1 MRTSVASAVLLA
13 LGLADAVAVVP
24 KPLKVDYSGFR
35 GLRVTLNEHTQE
47 VEDKL
52 TELVAHILNPGAEV
66 LDVVVD
72 PANID
77 AVTNM
82 AASAEV
88 IIDDVGAL
96 LAEEEHAAPLATRA
110 VPAESWFTAYH
121 SYNDH
126 LQFLRDLQ
134 GGFTSNSAIVTAGT
148 SAQGKTLTGI
158 QIWGSGGR
166 GSKPAIVIHGTV
178 HAREWISTM
187 TTEYIAWQLLTKYS
201 SDAAV
206 KALVDKFDFYITPI
220 VNPDGFAY
228 TQTND
233 RLWRKNRQTVSGN
246 SCVGRDINRNWPSSS
261 WAMTGGASTSP
272 CSETYKGQAA
282 GDSPENKG
290 LVAQAQSLRSGNGIR
305 LYLDIHSYG
314 QYILWRKFSRLFAPG
329 YLRSSLHL
337 CIYVLAAADRYSRLQ
352 PTATTATSSTLPRRG
367 GDRWQ
372 LLPSPPSAPCRA
384 LPTPSATAAAPCTRP
399 RATAPATSLAR
410 RAPPTPSP
418 TSSATPATS
427 ASRCP
432 PTRSSPP
439 SARPGR
445 ALFPC
450 CRMSKRAGGIWI
462 GRLLARE
469 PGRFSDGL
477 AAFDK
482 ICTYS

>member
-35 GLRVTLNEHTQE
+35 GLRVTLSEHTQE
-47 VEDKL
+47 AEDKL

-77 AVTNM
+77 AVTSM

-88 IIDDVGAL
+88 TIDDVGAL
-96 LAEEEHAAPLATRA
+96 LAEEEHAAPLTTRA

-134 GGFTSNSAIVTAGT
+134 GGFTSNSAIVTVGT
-148 SAQGKTLTGI
+148 SVQGRTLTGI

-261 WAMTGGASTSP
+261 WALTGGASTSP

-290 LVAQAQSLRSGNGIR
+290 LAAQAQSLQSGNGIK

-314 QYILWRKFSRLFAPG
+314 QYILWPYGHDCSFVDPAETRW
-329 YLRSSLHL
+329 RSL
-337 CIYVLAAADRYSRLQ
+337 
-352 PTATTATSSTLPRRG
+352 
-367 GDRWQ
+367 
-372 LLPSPPSAPCRA
+372 
-384 LPTPSATAAAPCTRP
+384 ATAAQTAI
-399 RATAPATSLAR
+399 RAVSGTGYTIGNSCRVLYKTTGDSTGYFAG
-410 RAPPTPSP
+410 
-418 TSSATPATS
+418 S
-427 ASRCP
+427 ASTPNAFTYELRDTGSYGFSLP
-432 PTRSSPP
+432 ANQIQPTVRETW
-439 SARPGR
+439 
-445 ALFPC
+445 
-450 CRMSKRAGGIWI
+450 AGIVSM
-462 GRLLARE
+462 LQNV
-469 PGRFSDGL
+469 
-477 AAFDK
+477 
-482 ICTYS
+482 

>member
-72 PANID
+72 PANVD
-77 AVTNM
+77 AVTSM

-96 LAEEEHAAPLATRA
+96 LAEEEHAAPLTTRA

-134 GGFTSNSAIVTAGT
+134 GGFTSNSAIITVGT
-148 SAQGKTLTGI
+148 SVQGRTLTGI

-187 TTEYIAWQLLTKYS
+187 TTEYFAWQLLTKYS

-261 WAMTGGASTSP
+261 WAETGGASTSP

-314 QYILWRKFSRLFAPG
+314 QYILWPYGNDCNFVDPAETRW
-329 YLRSSLHL
+329 RS
-337 CIYVLAAADRYSRLQ
+337 LATAAQAAIRAVSG
-352 PTATTATSSTLPRRG
+352 TAYTIGNS
-367 GDRWQ
+367 
-372 LLPSPPSAPCRA
+372 CRA
-384 LPTPSATAAAPCTRP
+384 LYKTTGDSTGYFAG
-399 RATAPATSLAR
+399 
-410 RAPPTPSP
+410 
-418 TSSATPATS
+418 S
-427 ASRCP
+427 ASTPNAFTYELRDTGRNGFTLP
-432 PTRSSPP
+432 ANQIQPTVRETW
-439 SARPGR
+439 
-445 ALFPC
+445 
-450 CRMSKRAGGIWI
+450 AG
-462 GRLLARE
+462 LVSMLQNV
-469 PGRFSDGL
+469 
-477 AAFDK
+477 
-482 ICTYS
+482 